1 MSITPYSAASRA
13 NATPA
18 SRQDYIALAMCSAQQ
33 SRSAMTSH
41 NNTMLPSTTNR
52 ALIAPHYTDKENII
66 VLTDGSAYHSNPKG
80 KKTNVAHNLKPR
92 NTKDHRLSVNPNH
105 HAPKYGTTARPFTPI
120 VTRIHFNQAP
130 TTGRS
135 HSNSLSFSTHVPYP
149 KQTLVP
155 TPISSLPARSRR
167 TPNDALWIPIGQ
179 PQSKTSAAWTL
190 LKGPRRQPALPSA
203 GASTARDS
211 HVESVLASSSKRS
224 SPLIVDI
231 GSRAPKGEFLF
242 KDANGHLFF
251 IDGDSSV
258 LRKQNIRVANLGA
271 DGFNAAMVLRTLKS
285 DTRPF
290 QSSTWTQDTDGLQSL
305 SEHGSN
311 ALLEGEVLVKD
322 ANGHFFVDGDSSLLF
337 NQDIRVTSNLGADGL
352 NAAAIL
358 CTLKSDTHSL
368 GCNTWTQDEDD
379 LLLKAVLKSGRA
391 TYDWK
396 RIARTYFK
404 GTRSSVQCKR
414 RWCKLLYP
422 SFLESA
428 SGVRNAASRSFA
440 CFLSKSI
447 GRSKN

>member
-1 MSITPYSAASRA
+1 MTNIFTTTMARF
-13 NATPA
+13 
-18 SRQDYIALAMCSAQQ
+18 
-33 SRSAMTSH
+33 AMTSH
-41 NNTMLPSTTNR
+41 NNTMLSSTMNR
-52 ALIAPHYTDKENII
+52 ASIAPQYNDKENVID
-66 VLTDGSAYHSNPKG
+66 LTDGSAYHSNPKG

-92 NTKDHRLSVNPNH
+92 NSKDHRLSVNPNH

-135 HSNSLSFSTHVPYP
+135 HSNSLSLSTHVPYP

-155 TPISSLPARSRR
+155 TPMSSLPTRSRR
-167 TPNDALWIPIGQ
+167 TPNDALWVPIGQ
-179 PQSKTSAAWTL
+179 PQSTTSAAWTL
-190 LKGPRRQPALPSA
+190 LNGPRGRPALPSA
-203 GASTARDS
+203 GASTTRDS

-242 KDANGHLFF
+242 KDANGHFFF
-251 IDGDSSV
+251 IDGDSSM
-258 LRKQNIRVANLGA
+258 LRKRNIRVANLGA

-285 DTRPF
+285 DTRPL
-290 QSSTWTQDTDGLQSL
+290 QSKTWTQDANGLQSL
-305 SEHGSN
+305 SDDGSN
-311 ALLEGEVLVKD
+311 APPGEALVKD
-322 ANGHFFVDGDSSLLF
+322 ANGHFFVDGDSSVIC
-337 NQDIRVTSNLGADGL
+337 NQDIRMTDLGADGL

-358 CTLKSDTHSL
+358 RTLKSNTHSL
-368 GCNTWTQDEDD
+368 GCNTWTQDKDD

-391 TYDWK
+391 PYDGK

-404 GTRSSVQCKR
+404 GTRSSVQCKN

-428 SGVRNAASRSFA
+428 SGDAMGGSR
-440 CFLSKSI
+440 
-447 GRSKN
+447 